1 MSLLLFSSLLS
12 FHQLLFNFQ
21 STLIYFYHLLYFLHN
36 IFFQLTASIGNS
48 DTSVNLTIS
57 ITDVNDFQPRFLQP
71 WIHIKPNESELVGI
85 LGFLPPIT
93 DSDSS
98 SSNLRISHNNNNF
111 NIIFDRETGLL
122 STGVYLDREQTASFH
137 FDVEVTDAIPMY
149 NGDPRHWDRCRVLV
163 DVIDVDDN
171 VPVFKQSQYF
181 FELNVFVLYI
191 I

>member
-1 MSLLLFSSLLS
+1 M
-12 FHQLLFNFQ
+12 
-21 STLIYFYHLLYFLHN
+21 
-36 IFFQLTASIGNS
+36 
-48 DTSVNLTIS
+48 
-57 ITDVNDFQPRFLQP
+57 
-71 WIHIKPNESELVGI
+71 VGI

-137 FDVEVTDAIPMY
+137 FDVEVTDAMPMY

-181 FELNVFVLYI
+181 FELNVFVLYVI
-191 I
+191 